1 MTLILCFI
9 KKQIPPKKEEETM
22 LKNRLITALLILT
35 FATPAF
41 AIVNLDD
48 LTTVKDPFFRL
59 GTTDIPE
66 NKIDVSGKLD
76 IKPIISKEDKN
87 YNEGLTYADLSIKKM
102 SLEVSKSVEIDYSD
116 MMEDLSL
123 LWQGAATRSDT
134 IKFAIYKLSNP
145 DKDKPDSSAVKKVL
159 TTIAGMSTFLGAGTG
174 NPVLAS
180 AALIGGNTLGIMSQ
194 DTKALNYKYSQVTD
208 ADMIILVR
216 KVDELQQKVV
226 DMYYDYMTSRQLY
239 DMTTDMIQQRKQN
252 YQNAQNK
259 SKEVILITDTFYREA
274 MDEQVKARGSF
285 FEKRSRLEQL
295 VGNDIFRQFEARV
308 DERNGKN

>member
-1 MTLILCFI
+1 MDDVTS
-9 KKQIPPKKEEETM
+9 PKDIFY
-22 LKNRLITALLILT
+22 R
-35 FATPAF
+35 F
-41 AIVNLDD
+41 
-48 LTTVKDPFFRL
+48 

-66 NKIDVSGKLD
+66 NKIDVQGK
-76 IKPIISKEDKN
+76 IEVKPSIVVEDKF
-87 YNEGLTYADLSIKKM
+87 YSEGLTYADLSIKKM
-102 SLEVSKSVEIDYSD
+102 SMEVSKSIDVDYNE
-116 MMEDLSL
+116 MLEDLSL
-123 LWQGAATRSDT
+123 LWQGAATKSDT

-159 TTIAGMSTFLGAGTG
+159 TTIAGMSTFLGAGMG

-194 DTKALNYKYSQVTD
+194 DTKALNYKYTQVTD

-239 DMTTDMIQQRKQN
+239 DMTTEMVKQRYQN
-252 YQNAQNK
+252 YQNSQNL

-274 MDEQVKARGSF
+274 LDEQVKARGSF

-295 VGNDIFRQFEARV
+295 VGNDVFKQFEAKV
-308 DERNGKN
+308 DERASKT